1 MDLTD
6 PKDYPIGT
14 RGKREQDDYKAVYG
28 AAKGAEA
35 IDANTDQLES
45 LIGTTNSRLNTIDSH
60 IDQVEG
66 KLDTLITATST
77 LVSSLSTIIEKLE
90 TIATNTTPVEPGE

>member
-6 PKDYPIGT
+6 PNKYPIGT
-14 RGKREQDDYKAVYG
+14 RGKREQDDYKAVYDT
-28 AAKGAEA
+28 AKESEA
-35 IDANTDQLES
+35 INANTDELES
-45 LIGTTNSRLNTIDSH
+45 LTRTTNARLQSIDGH
-60 IDQVEG
+60 VDQVEL

-77 LVSSLSTIIEKLE
+77 LVSSLSTIIDKLE

>member
-6 PKDYPIGT
+6 PNKYPIGT
-14 RGKREQDDYKAVYG
+14 RGKREQDDYKAVYN
-28 AAKGAEA
+28 AAKESEA
-35 IDANTDQLES
+35 INANTDQLES
-45 LIGTTNSRLNTIDSH
+45 LVGTTNSRLNTIDSH

-90 TIATNTTPVEPGE
+90 TIATNTTPTGE

>member
-6 PKDYPIGT
+6 PNKYPTGT
-14 RGKREQDDYKAVYG
+14 RGKREQDDYKAVYN
-28 AAKGAEA
+28 AAKESEA
-35 IDANTDQLES
+35 INANTDQLET
-45 LIGTTNSRLNTIDSH
+45 LVGTTNSRLSTIDSH

-77 LVSSLSTIIEKLE
+77 LVSSLSTIIEKLD
-90 TIATNTTPVEPGE
+90 TIATNTTPVDPEV